1 MPRTPSAQEISLRVT
16 LASGALLHV
25 ETTRYGTSFVHL
37 DKIARAGVA
46 LRRREW
52 GEPVVCMNV
61 AELLSDGTPVNDLY
75 VFISLG
81 DALAIGAVAQA
92 ETAQLAK
99 AAALAAGDVIGA
111 LVAKRDLDEWWISAA
126 ERRGESLD
134 MAIDPAVTGEPPEAE
149 PAPASNARRFS
160 VAPHPRD
167 TEAWIVVDAV
177 TGENA
182 SGVIVGG
189 QACASDFYR
198 NRDAAQFAADDLNT
212 LAARESGASR

>member
-25 ETTRYGTSFVHL
+25 ETARYRTSFVHL

-46 LRRREW
+46 LQRREW
-52 GEPVVCMNV
+52 GEPVVCMSV
-61 AELLSDGTPVNDLY
+61 AELLSDGMPVNDLH

-92 ETAQLAK
+92 ETARLAK

>member
-25 ETTRYGTSFVHL
+25 ETARYRTSFVHL

-46 LRRREW
+46 LQRREW
-52 GEPVVCMNV
+52 GEPVVCMSV
-61 AELLSDGTPVNDLY
+61 AELLSDGMPVNDLH
-75 VFISLG
+75 VFIGLG

-92 ETAQLAK
+92 ETARLAK

>member
-111 LVAKRDLDEWWISAA
+111 LVAKRDLDEWISAVV
-126 ERRGESLD
+126 GESLD

>member
-111 LVAKRDLDEWWISAA
+111 LVAEPDLDERISAA

>member
-16 LASGALLHV
+16 LASGALLDV
-25 ETTRYGTSFVHL
+25 DTTRYGTSFVHL

-99 AAALAAGDVIGA
+99 AAALAAGDAIGA
-111 LVAKRDLDEWWISAA
+111 LVAKRDLDEWISAA

>member
-25 ETTRYGTSFVHL
+25 ETARYGTSFVHL

-46 LRRREW
+46 LQRREW

-61 AELLSDGTPVNDLY
+61 AELLSDGTPVNDLH
-75 VFISLG
+75 VFIGLG

-92 ETAQLAK
+92 ETARLAE
-99 AAALAAGDVIGA
+99 AAALAAAGDVIGA
-111 LVAKRDLDEWWISAA
+111 LVAEPDLDERISAA

-212 LAARESGASR
+212 LAARESVEP